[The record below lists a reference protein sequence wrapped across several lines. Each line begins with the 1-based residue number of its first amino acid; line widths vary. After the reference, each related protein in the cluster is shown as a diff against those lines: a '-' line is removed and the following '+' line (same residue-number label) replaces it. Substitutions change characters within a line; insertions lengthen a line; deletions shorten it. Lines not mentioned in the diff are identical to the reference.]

1 MIYVIIFLL
10 SAIYFLPL
18 VIYRHIVRKAPVE
31 AKRAKNIIKLY
42 ALILLTALSLLFR
55 SPIHMGII
63 WLGIIMISYVNYKVL
78 IGGKLKPDTTV
89 KVDEAQNFEI
99 VYEDL
104 NYVVSDACG
113 DESKENQKS

>member
-31 AKRAKNIIKLY
+31 IKRAKSIIKLY
-42 ALILLTALSLLFR
+42 ALILLTVLSLLFR
-55 SPIHMGII
+55 SPVYMGII
-63 WLGIIMISYVNYKVL
+63 WLGIIILSYVNYKIL

-89 KVDEAQNFEI
+89 KVDEPQNFEI
-99 VYEDL
+99 VYEDFD
-104 NYVVSDACG
+104 YVVSDDC
-113 DESKENQKS
+113 DTKDKENQKS